1 MTHPK
6 RPEDP
11 NQLAA
16 EGSASASADVI
27 LQTDVLLERKRG
39 AVSFELSLGKIMIAV
54 MCQSSYSL
62 EMSLP
67 V

>member
-1 MTHPK
+1 MRRTA
-6 RPEDP
+6 RPPE
-11 NQLAA
+11 LTT
-16 EGSASASADVI
+16 DVI